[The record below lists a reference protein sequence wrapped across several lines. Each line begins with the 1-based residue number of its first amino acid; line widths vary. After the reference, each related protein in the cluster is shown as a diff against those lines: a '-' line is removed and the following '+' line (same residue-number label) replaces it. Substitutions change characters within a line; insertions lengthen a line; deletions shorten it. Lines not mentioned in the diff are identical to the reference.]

1 MKQKTQS
8 YIVYTALVL
17 LVGMIFWQ
25 CSDIKNPMPSKTHT
39 EDWSNSQAEDFHGAK
54 VSAVGSSSCKSCHGN
69 DFSGGESGVSCYTCH
84 NNFPHPAEWMVID
97 NDMFHGEYIEDN
109 GDSTKGCT
117 NCHGSNLSG
126 GSSGVSCYSCHK
138 PGQIP

>member
-25 CSDIKNPMPSKTHT
+25 CSDIKNPMPAKTHT

-54 VSAVGSSSCKSCHGN
+54 VSAVGSSSCKSCHSN
-69 DFSGGESGVSCYTCH
+69 DFSGGESGV
-84 NNFPHPAEWMVID
+84 
-97 NDMFHGEYIEDN
+97 
-109 GDSTKGCT
+109 
-117 NCHGSNLSG
+117 
-126 GSSGVSCYSCHK
+126 
-138 PGQIP
+138 